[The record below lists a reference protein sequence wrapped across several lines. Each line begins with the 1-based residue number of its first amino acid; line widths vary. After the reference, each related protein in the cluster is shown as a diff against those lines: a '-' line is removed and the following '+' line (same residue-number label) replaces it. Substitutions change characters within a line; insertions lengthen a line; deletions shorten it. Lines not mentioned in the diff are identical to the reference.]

1 VRSNRRQRLA
11 PAAFVEWELPIDQN
25 WLSAMVSSAVQRRLV
40 APLVRPT
47 LVVLLLLQ
55 VPGAAVPFVPTLAV
69 ARPKKRC

>member
-40 APLVRPT
+40 AQLVRPT
-47 LVVLLLLQ
+47 LVLLLLQ
-55 VPGAAVPFVPTLAV
+55 VRGAAVPFVPTLAV